1 MLFNRKASGSKRLT
15 RSSVVGRLNRA
26 TASARL
32 MESLEP
38 RQLLSADLS
47 IAYVTQPPASFL
59 PGAKNKVVVQVTN
72 VGDATATGNVLV
84 NLLASA
90 DATLDVNDTSV
101 ASANAKVNK
110 LAVGKSQK
118 ITLTFNSPS
127 NVADGNYFLLAHATG
142 DAGIGD
148 VNAANDV
155 AASAAT
161 VSIRQPFVDLAV
173 SYATQPPASLLP
185 GAKNKV
191 VLVVQ
196 NNGNVLASGK
206 EVFNL
211 LASADAVFDQGDT
224 SFFSQSSSIKIAA
237 RKSAKVTLTFA
248 TPSNVADGNY
258 FILAD
263 AASGIADSN
272 TANNVA
278 ASASAVAIHQAFVDL
293 SAQVLT
299 QPAAITVGGAKP
311 QNEKM
316 TIRVTNVGNVAG
328 SGPVG
333 VSVFA
338 SDAGAVGGA
347 SQLLF
352 TLPAKSQKI
361 AAGKS
366 ITLTVNGKFAATV
379 AAGTYDLVAVLSDA
393 AFNGGA
399 NVSDANV
406 VNNVGFSG
414 GAVVITNATVPSPAK
429 TPGTLTSDT
438 ASVNVGVAQNVTF
451 SVPVTS
457 PDASTSVVLDE
468 VDSSG
473 AVISQVAVLSDAGAN
488 GVFSAV
494 IPLNFA
500 SATNRFFEAKVT
512 GNNATTSSAAV
523 MISGV
528 VPVIPQAGTLT
539 ASATNLTVGTSQNVT
554 FTVPVTSVVAG
565 TTVVLNEVDSS
576 GNLISQV
583 ATLNDA
589 GTNGDLV
596 AGDGI
601 YSGTVPLTFAS
612 ATNRFFVAQATGD
625 GASTQSAAVT
635 IAATAGVS
643 DAIVGNIDSATPGAI
658 SGWAFDPAAPTT
670 PLTIIFNID
679 GTDSLTVT
687 ANQARP
693 DLALPNPDHGF
704 TGTTPTTLSGT
715 HTLEVIAIDP
725 VTSARV
731 VIGTTTF
738 INHAP
743 VGLVQAF
750 SATSVSGWA
759 FDSDEPTAPLEV
771 LVSLDSNNN
780 VIADGTANIDQPA
793 LTATLGSPNHGFN
806 IPLTIPAGSHSLLI
820 FAVDPDTGVS
830 TLIGTEAVTS

>member
-1 MLFNRKASGSKRLT
+1 MLFNRKASLS
-15 RSSVVGRLNRA
+15 RSSRLPRSSAAGRLSRA
-26 TASARL
+26 TASACL
-32 MESLEP
+32 MVSLES

-47 IAYVTQPPASFL
+47 IAYVTQPSASFL

-72 VGDATATGNVLV
+72 VGDATANGNVQV
-84 NLLASA
+84 NLLAST
-90 DATLDVNDTSV
+90 DASLDVNDTSV
-101 ASANAKVNK
+101 AIVNTRVK
-110 LAVGKSQK
+110 NLAVGKSQK

-127 NVADGNYFLLAHATG
+127 NVADGNYFLLAEATG
-142 DAGIGD
+142 VASIGD
-148 VNAANDV
+148 VNAANNV
-155 AASAAT
+155 VASAAT

-191 VLVVQ
+191 TLVVQ
-196 NNGNVLASGK
+196 NNGNVAASGK
-206 EVFNL
+206 ETFNL
-211 LASADAVFDQGDT
+211 LASADAALDGGDT
-224 SFFSQSSSIKIAA
+224 SIFTQASTLKIAA
-237 RKSAKVTLTFA
+237 GKSAKVTLTFP
-248 TPSNVADGNY
+248 TPGNVADGNY

-263 AASGIADSN
+263 AAGGITDSN
-272 TANNVA
+272 AANNVA
-278 ASASAVAIHQAFVDL
+278 ASASTVAIHKAFVDL

-299 QPAAITVGGAKP
+299 QPAAITLGGAKP

-316 TIRVTNVGNVAG
+316 TIRVTNDGNVTA

-338 SDAGAVGGA
+338 SDAGTVGSA

-379 AAGTYDLVAVLSDA
+379 AAGTYDLVAQLNISAPLVDSNA
-393 AFNGGA
+393 ANNIAAGA
-399 NVSDANV
+399 NP
-406 VNNVGFSG
+406 
-414 GAVVITNATVPSPAK
+414 VVITNAAVPSPVK

-438 ASVNVGVAQNVTF
+438 ASITVGVAQNVTF
-451 SVPVTS
+451 SVPVSS

-473 AVISQVAVLSDAGAN
+473 NVISQVAVLSDAGAN

-494 IPLNFA
+494 VPVNFA
-500 SATNRFFEAKVT
+500 SVTNRFFEAKVT
-512 GNNATTSSAAV
+512 GNGTTTSSAAV

-528 VPVIPQAGTLT
+528 VSANPQAGTLT
-539 ASATNLTVGTSQNVT
+539 ASATNLTVGTAQNVT

-612 ATNRFFVAQATGD
+612 ATNRFFVAQATGN
-625 GASTQSAAVT
+625 GVSTQSAAVT
-635 IAATAGVS
+635 FAATAGVS

-670 PLTIIFNID
+670 PLTVIFNID

-687 ANQARP
+687 ANQSRP

-715 HTLEVIAIDP
+715 HTLQVIAIDP

-731 VIGTTTF
+731 IIGTY
-738 INHAP
+738 HVCQSRPRGSGAS
-743 VGLVQAF
+743 VQPP
-750 SATSVSGWA
+750 TSVSGWA

-771 LVSLDSNNN
+771 LV
-780 VIADGTANIDQPA
+780 AARYQQQCHCGWDG
-793 LTATLGSPNHGFN
+793 
-806 IPLTIPAGSHSLLI
+806 
-820 FAVDPDTGVS
+820 
-830 TLIGTEAVTS
+830 EY